1 MLKSTIK
8 LAILTLLLTTPSQ
21 LFADSDDNEHSD
33 YRLFHV
39 ERSKNK
45 NIVCY
50 DVNLSDAGL
59 NTIEPIKVYWINR
72 EERVGARDGL
82 SAIQKRLA
90 FGYRIKSKNG
100 ASAQIAINACPN
112 RAIRVEKDT
121 DSSYRCFTQI
131 NHQDAVLSKI
141 YVKTKESNSLS
152 VEYVELS
159 GISITS
165 GKLIS
170 ERIYN

>member
-1 MLKSTIK
+1 MTKSITK
-8 LAILTLLLTTPSQ
+8 LTTLAFLLILPFQ
-21 LFADSDDNEHSD
+21 LLADSDANEHSD

-50 DVNLSDAGL
+50 DVNVNGTGL
-59 NTIEPIKVYWINR
+59 NTSEPINVYWINR

-90 FGYRIKSKNG
+90 FGYKVKSKDDT
-100 ASAQIAINACPN
+100 SAQIAINACSD
-112 RAIRVEKDT
+112 RIIRVEKDT
-121 DSSYRCFTQI
+121 DSYKCFTQI

-159 GISITS
+159 GTSLAS
-165 GKLIS
+165 GKSIS

>member
-1 MLKSTIK
+1 MLAF
-8 LAILTLLLTTPSQ
+8 LLTLSFQLL
-21 LFADSDDNEHSD
+21 ADSEANEHSD
-33 YRLFHV
+33 YRLFYV

-50 DVNLSDAGL
+50 DVNLNGAGL
-59 NTIEPIKVYWINR
+59 NTAEPINVYWINR

-90 FGYRIKSKNG
+90 FGYKVKSKNG
-100 ASAQIAINACPN
+100 TSAQIVINACPD
-112 RAIRVEKDT
+112 RALRVEKDA
-121 DSSYRCFTQI
+121 DSYKCFTQI
-131 NHQDAVLSKI
+131 DHQDAVLSKI
-141 YVKTKESNSLS
+141 YVKTKDSNSLS

-159 GISITS
+159 GISLVS

-170 ERIYN
+170 EKIYN